1 VFKIKIHNSN
11 SKDEYFKVNGYL
23 RDANKRDEKMNIGL
37 EKTIFVLANKDEFV
51 EISVYKSWFIVI
63 MRTYRYICKKNL
75 ISNEYKF
82 A

>member
-1 VFKIKIHNSN
+1 MRIIV
-11 SKDEYFKVNGYL
+11 
-23 RDANKRDEKMNIGL
+23 DANIIFSAILNTNGKIGDLLLNSHNI
-37 EKTIFVLANKDEFV
+37 FEFR
-51 EISVYKSWFIVI
+51 FIVI